1 MPSRLNHAVRRPPVF
16 AGLALVATLASGL
29 AFAGCGTSS
38 AGGDPSAAP
47 VALKVFAAASLTEA
61 FTAMQ
66 PSFQA
71 AHRNVTISYN
81 FGGSDT
87 LATQIAQGAPADVFA
102 SANTKQMDTVVK
114 GGQVAGAS
122 AQTFAH
128 NRLVVIYPTANPANL
143 RTLQDLARPHLKLD
157 LAASTVPVGQYALDF
172 LTKASADPAY
182 GASFK
187 ADVLKNV
194 VSYETDVKVVLA
206 KVSLGEADAGIV
218 YTTDA
223 ATKSGSVG
231 TISIPDNL
239 NSIAVYPIA
248 PIAGSAHADLAAQF
262 VGYAGSP
269 DGQATL
275 TRYGFLPANSGPR
288 YTPPSGS

>member
-1 MPSRLNHAVRRPPVF
+1 MSSRPTQIGHRISRHA
-16 AGLALVATLASGL
+16 AIALVATFACSI
-29 AFAGCGTSS
+29 AFAGCGAAAS
-38 AGGDPSAAP
+38 GDPPATS
-47 VALKVFAAASLTEA
+47 VTLKVFAAASLTEA

-66 PSFQA
+66 SAFQA
-71 AHRNVTISYN
+71 AHRSVTISYN

-102 SANTKQMDTVVK
+102 SANAKQMDTVVK
-114 GGQVAGAS
+114 GGQVSGAS
-122 AQTFAH
+122 VQTFAH
-128 NRLVVIYPTANPANL
+128 NRLVVVYPKANPANL
-143 RTLQDLARPHLKLD
+143 HTLQDLAKPHLKLD

-206 KVSLGEADAGIV
+206 KVNLGEADAGID

-223 ATKSGSVG
+223 ATKAGSVG
-231 TISIPDNL
+231 TIGIPDSL

-262 VGYAGSP
+262 VSYVNSP

-275 TRYGFLPANSGPR
+275 ARYGFLPGSEGPR